1 MAADA
6 IAEDLAGQS
15 RFSFRGTVQKLGAV
29 TMPQISVTDRTV
41 VVRVE
46 EVIHAPEALGNWTG
60 KEITVLLGEGE
71 QVHEGE
77 QVIFFTNGRLYG
89 SSIAV
94 QSIGHRPVEASHP
107 AEVLANRDLRAHI
120 DDADL
125 VVTGQVTAV
134 RLPEAPAGRA
144 VAGPLP
150 RRRFSEH
157 DPQWREAV
165 VQIESVDKGDHPA
178 QEVIVNFSA
187 STDVAWY
194 RAPKLQAGHE
204 GVFLLHRHEGGE
216 PTPARE
222 AAAPS
227 AAPPAPTGAYTVLH
241 PLDFQPKDKL
251 EQIRSHIRGTSSSGS
266 TGSSSPR

>member
-1 MAADA
+1 MAVNATV
-6 IAEDLAGQS
+6 EDMAGQS

-29 TMPQISVTDRTV
+29 TMPQVPVTDRTV

-46 EVIHAPEALGNWTG
+46 EVLHAPEALGNWTG
-60 KEITVLLGEGE
+60 KEITVLLSEGE

-77 QVIFFTNGRLYG
+77 QVIFFTNGWLYG
-89 SSIAV
+89 ASIAV
-94 QSIGHRPVEASHP
+94 QSIGHRPVEVSHP
-107 AEVLANRDLRAHI
+107 AEVLADRDLRAHV

-134 RLPEAPAGRA
+134 RLPVAPAGRA
-144 VAGPLP
+144 LAGPLP
-150 RRRFSEH
+150 GRRFSEH
-157 DPQWREAV
+157 DAQWREAV
-165 VQIESVDKGDHPA
+165 VQIESVDKGNHPA
-178 QEVIVNFSA
+178 QEVIVHFPA

-204 GVFLLHRHEGGE
+204 GVFLLHRHEVGE

-222 AAAPS
+222 TATPS
-227 AAPPAPTGAYTVLH
+227 AAPPAPIEAYTVLH

-251 EQIRSHIRGTSSSGS
+251 EQIRSHIRGTSNAGS
-266 TGSSSPR
+266 TGSGSPR